1 MKESYFGVG
10 TAYIYVSNQ
19 NITFFFLLPQKPELV
34 GFALIRVCVCVCVC
48 SLCIFDLKFT
58 CIY

>member
-34 GFALIRVCVCVCVC
+34 GFALIRVCVCVCVVYAY
-48 SLCIFDLKFT
+48 LI
-58 CIY
+58 